1 MSSYKEHYLPD
12 TLLVGLIVG
21 PDVIHVA
28 FGDDTQVNV
37 ATGAQIIEDSS
48 RDSITH
54 KLLGLFLL
62 R

>member
-1 MSSYKEHYLPD
+1 M
-12 TLLVGLIVG
+12 G

-48 RDSITH
+48 SDSITH
-54 KLLGLFLL
+54 EPLGLFQL
-62 R
+62 RKLNGMEMVIN